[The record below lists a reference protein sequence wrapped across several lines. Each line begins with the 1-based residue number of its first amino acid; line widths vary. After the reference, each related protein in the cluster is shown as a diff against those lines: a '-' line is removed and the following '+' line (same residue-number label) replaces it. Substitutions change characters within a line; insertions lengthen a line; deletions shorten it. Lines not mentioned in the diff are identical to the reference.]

1 MLVFHHSA
9 VVRGYVRKGH
19 GYDEPYKG
27 RFGKG
32 VKRHIPNLECAR
44 KSTYYHIVEYYI
56 EETNKA

>member
-9 VVRGYVRKGH
+9 VVRGGYVRKGH

-32 VKRHIPNLECAR
+32 IKKHIPNLECAR
-44 KSTYYHIVEYYI
+44 KSTYYHVIEYYI
-56 EETNKA
+56 EQENN